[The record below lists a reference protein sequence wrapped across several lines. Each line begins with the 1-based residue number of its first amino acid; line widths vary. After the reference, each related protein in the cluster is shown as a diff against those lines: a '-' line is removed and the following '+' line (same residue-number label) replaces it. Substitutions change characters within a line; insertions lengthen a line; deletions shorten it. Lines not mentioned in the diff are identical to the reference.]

1 MGDFVMEITMT
12 ITKKKYLI
20 PAFILFFLLIR
31 YVPEIGR
38 DKSPADRFLVAG
50 IIDGDTIELS
60 GGDKLRLLGIDSP
73 ERGDPLYDSAT
84 AILTSLALNK
94 TVRVTYSKRRRDGYG
109 RILGY
114 LFIDTVCINEA
125 VLKSGM
131 ANVYLFN
138 DNLGDSI
145 RIRRL
150 LNAQKE
156 AMANKRGIWS
166 RPVFEEPFYLVI
178 KGQLRF
184 HRPDCGSVKNKSKS
198 DIIRISSRFDAFN
211 EGYSPCRN
219 CRP

>member
-1 MGDFVMEITMT
+1 MI
-12 ITKKKYLI
+12 IPKKRYLI
-20 PAFILFFLLIR
+20 PAFILFVLLIR

-50 IIDGDTIELS
+50 IIDGDTVELS

-73 ERGDPLYDSAT
+73 ERGNPLYDSAAT
-84 AILTSLALNK
+84 ILASLVFDK
-94 TVRVTYSKRRRDGYG
+94 TVRVTYSKRRRDRYG
-109 RILGY
+109 RMLGY

-131 ANVYLFN
+131 ANIYLFN

-145 RIRRL
+145 RIRGL

-166 RPVFEEPFYLVI
+166 RPVLEEAFYFAL
-178 KGQLRF
+178 KGKLRF
-184 HRPDCGSVKNKSKS
+184 HRPDCGSVRNRPKS
-198 DIIRISSRFDAFN
+198 DIIKFSSRFDAFN